1 MCIFSILYFLFTKEG
16 EKIRWDTFLEAMK
29 QILKHQDFEKD
40 ALCAYAVFDPGR
52 RGHFSIRRLRDALMM
67 GCKATPLEMAEIYR
81 MADPDLDG
89 KVNEKGKYFTAVIKT
104 LVYLGATSSVCKEL
118 SCIIIYR
125 KYFRSFD
132 WLRAKRG
139 IVISAW

>member
-1 MCIFSILYFLFTKEG
+1 MFTKEG

-52 RGHFSIRRLRDALMM
+52 RGHFSIRQLRDALMM

-89 KVNEKGKYFTAVIKT
+89 KVNEKGENFTTVIKR
-104 LVYLGATSSVCKEL
+104 LVCPGATSSV
-118 SCIIIYR
+118 
-125 KYFRSFD
+125 
-132 WLRAKRG
+132 
-139 IVISAW
+139 

>member
-1 MCIFSILYFLFTKEG
+1 
-16 EKIRWDTFLEAMK
+16 MK

-52 RGHFSIRRLRDALMM
+52 RGHFSIRQLRDALMM

-89 KVNEKGKYFTAVIKT
+89 KVNEKGKYFTTVMKT
-104 LVYLGATSSVCKEL
+104 LVYPGATSSVCKEL

-132 WLRAKRG
+132 WLSAKG
-139 IVISAW
+139 EIVISAW